1 MGKYMKKPKPKSEL
15 PLLDS
20 TTTVTTATA
29 TTTTYYGVRTRA
41 KTLALSLSQNQD
53 LSVSNDSYL
62 QLRSRR
68 LQKPPT
74 PQHSSKKSKPQNQ
87 NPKSPIPTKEKTPE
101 AEDAA
106 DFGENVLDFEGR
118 ERSTRETTPV
128 NLIRNPDVLRT
139 PSSTTKRTFSTDAH
153 RRAERAT
160 RTVIPSTREMD
171 EFFAKNEAEQQKK
184 FMEKYNFDPVT
195 EMPLPGRYEWEKI
208 TP

>member
-20 TTTVTTATA
+20 TTTTITT
-29 TTTTYYGVRTRA
+29 TTTSTTYYGVRTRA
-41 KTLALSLSQNQD
+41 KTLALSQNQD
-53 LSVSNDSYL
+53 LSLSNDSYL

-74 PQHSSKKSKPQNQ
+74 PQHSTKKNKPQNQ
-87 NPKSPIPTKEKTPE
+87 NPKSPIPTKGKTPE
-101 AEDAA
+101 AEDP

-139 PSSTTKRTFSTDAH
+139 PSSTTKRTFSTDTH
-153 RRAERAT
+153 RRTERAT

-171 EFFAKNEAEQQKK
+171 EFFAKNEAAQQKK

-195 EMPLPGRYEWEKI
+195 EMPLPGRYEWEKL